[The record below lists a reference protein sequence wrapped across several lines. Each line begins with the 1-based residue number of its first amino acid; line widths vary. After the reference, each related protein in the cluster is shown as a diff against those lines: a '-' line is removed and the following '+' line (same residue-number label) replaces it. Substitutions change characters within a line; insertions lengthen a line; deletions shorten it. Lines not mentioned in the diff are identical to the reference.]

1 MAMMSVD
8 HYIQNLER
16 GFCTGYFRNLGTDED
31 KYAHPAQQPRWQLRI
46 DPVRY
51 PDPEDYTSYI
61 QNRKKMMADK
71 KQDDLKSKW
80 PQHINYLIRDVRIG
94 SLVELDE
101 AERGICRAIAGARN
115 HLNHEAG
122 VEDKRVGTVFNDEQI
137 NLNGFGGEFAFCK
150 LFNLFPDFT
159 LEIRGADTDTGDATL
174 PSGHTVDVKTTV
186 YPSGK
191 LMASPSEKTNHD
203 VYALMTGGFSSYT
216 FRGFIATHTLHTDEF
231 LRPSLNP
238 DSELGLKVHWA
249 YQGELEALA
258 PALWEE

>member
-1 MAMMSVD
+1 
-8 HYIQNLER
+8 
-16 GFCTGYFRNLGTDED
+16 
-31 KYAHPAQQPRWQLRI
+31 
-46 DPVRY
+46 
-51 PDPEDYTSYI
+51 
-61 QNRKKMMADK
+61 MADK
-71 KQDDLKSKW
+71 KKAERESRF
-80 PQHINYLIRDVRIG
+80 PQHINYWIKDVRIG
-94 SLVELDE
+94 SLVELTE

-115 HLNHEAG
+115 QLNHEAG

-159 LEIRGADTDTGDATL
+159 LEPRGADTDTGDATL

-186 YPSGK
+186 YTEGK
-191 LMASPSEKTNHD
+191 LMAAPSEKTNHD

-216 FRGFIATHTLHTDEF
+216 FRGFIATKTLHTDAF

-238 DSELGLKVHWA
+238 DSKVGLKVHWA
-249 YQGELEALA
+249 YQAELESLT